1 MLDKNVGEK
10 YREPMSVIIR
20 RDFSGVADPTLSLK
34 LICAIEKENQSI
46 LSENATMS
54 EYKARFCKNY

>member
-1 MLDKNVGEK
+1 
-10 YREPMSVIIR
+10 MSVIIR